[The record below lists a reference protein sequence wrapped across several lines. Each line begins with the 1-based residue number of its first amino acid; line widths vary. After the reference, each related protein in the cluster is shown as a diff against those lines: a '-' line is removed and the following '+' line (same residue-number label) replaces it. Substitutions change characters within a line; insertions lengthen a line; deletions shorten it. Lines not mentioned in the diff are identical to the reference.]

1 MNFQNSFEFFK
12 YEEDRDPERQSDFP
26 KVSQQMRAFP
36 EWSSF
41 LIQWWKPSSQDC
53 LLWVLNSFIFCQS
66 YSIPIFILC
75 PSLIPRRGLHRFLL
89 STIPSSLNLPQI
101 HITDRVLSSDGQSS
115 EPPTLGPL
123 GPGLI
128 TSWPQSWIPAF
139 YTSSLPGFAPKY
151 KTTPAP
157 MWSFSSHFSSYR
169 SYLGSS
175 KLSNLFKW
183 CHKLCPPGLF
193 LLLKRRKM
201 CLSEPKAV
209 PWMLL
214 SRYPSLLRLL

>member
-1 MNFQNSFEFFK
+1 MKKTEIQRSKVIFPRSVSKWGLSLSGPPFSF
-12 YEEDRDPERQSDFP
+12 SDGSLHS
-26 KVSQQMRAFP
+26 KTAFSGS
-36 EWSSF
+36 W
-41 LIQWWKPSSQDC
+41 
-53 LLWVLNSFIFCQS
+53 
-66 YSIPIFILC
+66 
-75 PSLIPRRGLHRFLL
+75 
-89 STIPSSLNLPQI
+89 IPSSSANSTPSPSSSSALASSPGEVSIGSYFPQPPPASTLPQI
-101 HITDRVLSSDGQSS
+101 HITDRVVSSDRQSS

-128 TSWPQSWIPAF
+128 TSWPQYWIPAF

-151 KTTPAP
+151 KPTPAP
-157 MWSFSSHFSSYR
+157 MWSFSSHFSSYL

-193 LLLKRRKM
+193 LLLKRKQV

-214 SRYPSLLRLL
+214 SWYPSLLRLL